1 MGGAKNA
8 TFLQRIEME
17 KAVAADLSGR
27 INRQKLTDYFQIALH
42 RRHGFGEKRLWEL
55 LMDIKELFEYFAPAF
70 DVRHPECDVRRE
82 HLDRALGECCGKE
95 HPLIP
100 FDERYDYLKKVDY
113 GRKQR

>member
-17 KAVAADLSGR
+17 KKAVFDVSGR
-27 INRQKLTDYFQIALH
+27 VNRQKMMDFFQIALH

-100 FDERYDYLKKVDY
+100 YDERYEDLKKVDY
-113 GRKQR
+113 GGKKR